1 MSYVTYTTYKMAVEK
16 FDVVIIG
23 SGPGG
28 YVAAIRAAQ
37 LGLKT
42 AIVEKDKELG
52 GTCLNVGCI
61 PSKAL
66 LTSSD
71 HYVFAKKEAAKHGI
85 VLENVGLDLG
95 KMLARKDKV
104 VKTMNGGV
112 KALMK
117 GNKITTFQGLGTITA
132 PGRITV
138 KPAEGDSQE
147 IEATNIVVATGSVP
161 VELANMKFDGNII
174 VSSTEALT
182 FEKAPEKLVV
192 IGGGAIGLELGS
204 VWSRLGSEVIVLE
217 FLPRIALGFDLELAN
232 MLQKSLTAQGMAFHL
247 ETKVSSV
254 KVENGRAVAT
264 ATKGEEALTFEAD
277 KVLVSVG
284 RRAFAKGVFA
294 ESVKVAMDDRGR
306 VKVDEHFKTNVE
318 GVYAI
323 GDVIAGPM
331 LAHKAEEEGI
341 ACVEMIAG
349 KAGHVNYEVIP
360 GIIYTNPELA
370 GVGLTEDLAKEE
382 GMDVRIGKFPFRAN
396 GRAVANEDYEGIVK
410 FVADAKS
417 DRILGAH
424 ILSHAAS
431 ELIAE
436 TVAVMEFGGSSEDLG
451 RTVHAHPTLSEAVK
465 EAALNVEK
473 RALHIGNR

>member
-1 MSYVTYTTYKMAVEK
+1 MDK

-42 AIVEKDKELG
+42 AIIEKDPELG
-52 GTCLNVGCI
+52 GTCLNIGCI

-66 LTSSD
+66 LSSSD
-71 HYVFAKKEAAKHGI
+71 HFVFAKKEAAKHGI
-85 VLENVGLDLG
+85 ILENVGLDLAT
-95 KMLARKDKV
+95 MLARKDKV

-117 GNKITTFQGLGTITA
+117 GNKITTFQGLGTVTA
-132 PGRITV
+132 PGRIAV
-138 KPAEGDSQE
+138 KPSEGDAQE
-147 IEATNIVVATGSVP
+147 IDATNIVIATGSVP
-161 VELANMKFDGNII
+161 VELANMKFDGDVI

-182 FEKAPEKLVV
+182 FDKPPGKLLV

-232 MLQKSLTAQGMAFHL
+232 LLQRSLTAQGMAFHL
-247 ETKVSSV
+247 ETKVGSV

-264 ATKGEEALTFEAD
+264 ATKGGEELKFEAD

-284 RRAFAKGVFA
+284 RRAFAKGVFGD
-294 ESVKVAMDDRGR
+294 KLGVALDDRGR
-306 VKVDEHFKTNVE
+306 VKVDEHFRTNVE
-318 GVYAI
+318 GIYAI

-349 KAGHVNYEVIP
+349 KSGHVNYDVIP

-370 GVGLTEDLAKEE
+370 GVGVTEDFAKEK
-382 GMDVRIGKFPFRAN
+382 GMKVKIGKFPFRAN
-396 GRAVANEDYEGIVK
+396 GRAVANEDYEGVVK
-410 FVADAKS
+410 FVADAET

-436 TVAVMEFGGSSEDLG
+436 IVAVMEFGGSSEDLG

-465 EAALNVEK
+465 EAALSVEK
-473 RALHIGNR
+473 RAIHIGNR

>member
-1 MSYVTYTTYKMAVEK
+1 MADK
-16 FDVVIIG
+16 FDVTIIG

-42 AIVEKDKELG
+42 AIVEKDTELG

-71 HYVFAKKEAAKHGI
+71 HYVFAKKEAPKHGI
-85 VLENVGLDLG
+85 VLENVGLDLA

-112 KALMK
+112 KMLMK
-117 GNKITTFQGLGTITA
+117 GNKITTFQGLGTVTA
-132 PGRITV
+132 PGRVAIKST
-138 KPAEGDSQE
+138 EGDTQE
-147 IEATNIVVATGSVP
+147 IETRNLVIATGSVP
-161 VELANMKFDGNII
+161 VELANMKFDGNVI

-182 FEKAPEKLVV
+182 FEKAPEKLLV

-204 VWSRLGSEVIVLE
+204 VWSRLGSEVIVVE

-232 MLQKSLTAQGMAFHL
+232 MLQKSLAAQGMAFHL

-264 ATKGEEALTFEAD
+264 ATKGEEELKFEAD

-284 RRAFAKGVFA
+284 RRAFARGVFA
-294 ESVKVAMDDRGR
+294 DDVKVAMDDRGR
-306 VKVDEHFKTNVE
+306 IKVDEHFRTNVE
-318 GVYAI
+318 GIYAI

-341 ACVEMIAG
+341 ACVETIAG

-370 GVGLTEDLAKEE
+370 GVGLTEDMSKEQ
-382 GMDVRIGKFPFRAN
+382 GKNVRVGKFPFRAN
-396 GRAVANEDYEGIVK
+396 GRAVANEDYEGVVK
-410 FVADAKS
+410 FVADAET

-465 EAALNVEK
+465 EAALHVDR
-473 RALHIGNR
+473 RAIHIGNR

>member
-1 MSYVTYTTYKMAVEK
+1 MDK

-28 YVAAIRAAQ
+28 YVAAIRAGQ

-52 GTCLNVGCI
+52 GTCLNIGCI

-71 HYVFAKKEAAKHGI
+71 HFSFAKKEAAKHGI
-85 VLENVGLDLG
+85 VIENPRVDLPTMQ
-95 KMLARKDKV
+95 KRKDKV
-104 VKTMNGGV
+104 VKTLTGGV
-112 KALMK
+112 RQLMK
-117 GNKITTFQGLGTITA
+117 TNKVTTFEGFGTITA
-132 PGRITV
+132 PGRVSV
-138 KPAEGDSQE
+138 KSSAGETQE
-147 IEATNIVVATGSVP
+147 IETKNIVIATGSVP
-161 VELANMKFDGNII
+161 IELPFAKFDGKTI
-174 VSSTEALT
+174 VSSTEALC
-182 FEKAPEKLVV
+182 FEEAPKKFLV
-192 IGGGAIGLELGS
+192 IGAGAIGLELGS
-204 VWSRLGSEVIVLE
+204 VWNRLGSEVIMLE
-217 FLPRIALGFDLELAN
+217 FLPRIAVGFDLELSN
-232 MLQKSLTAQGMAFHL
+232 LLQRLLTAQGITFHL
-247 ETKVSSV
+247 ETKVSAV
-254 KVENGRAVAT
+254 KVDNGRATAT
-264 ATKGEEALTFEAD
+264 ATKGGEELKFEAD

-284 RRAFAKGVFA
+284 RGAFGKGVFGD
-294 ESVKVAMDDRGR
+294 KLGVALDDRGR
-306 VKVDEHFKTNVE
+306 VKVDDHFKTNVE
-318 GVYAI
+318 GIYAI

-370 GVGLTEDLAKEE
+370 GAGLTEDMAKEK
-382 GMDVRIGKFPFRAN
+382 GIDVRVGKFPFRAN

-410 FVADAKS
+410 FVADAET

-465 EAALNVEK
+465 EAALSVEK